1 MEGHLAIVEY
11 LKEAGADMDHQDK
24 VWECVN

>member
-1 MEGHLAIVEY
+1 MAIVKYFVKY
-11 LKEAGADMDHQDK
+11 LKEAGADINHQDK